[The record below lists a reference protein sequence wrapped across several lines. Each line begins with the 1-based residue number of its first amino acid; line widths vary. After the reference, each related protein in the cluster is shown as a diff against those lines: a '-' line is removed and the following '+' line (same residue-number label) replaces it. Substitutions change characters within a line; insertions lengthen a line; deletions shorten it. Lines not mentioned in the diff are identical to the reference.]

1 MMCRSLL
8 AILALVC
15 ASNVSR
21 AAEYRVEPI
30 KEPPADV
37 AADIAAQLAPQ
48 GLRVIEGAKKTICEI
63 WPAKTWATKAG
74 FQPSDTV
81 VYPLEPGTLVG
92 VLRFPRKGVDFRGQ
106 DIAGGVYTL
115 RYATQPVDGNHVGTF
130 PTRDFLLM
138 VPSAGDQSLAAP
150 AEKDLFTASAQSAG
164 SNHPAIMP
172 LVKPEGGDEP
182 LHNLA
187 EHDWTTL
194 AIPGHDKQGGKL
206 TLEVIVVGKAAE

>member
-8 AILALVC
+8 AVLAILC
-15 ASNVSR
+15 ASTFVR
-21 AAEYRVEPI
+21 AADYRVETI
-30 KEPPADV
+30 NEPPADIPS
-37 AADIAAQLAPQ
+37 DIAAQLAPQ
-48 GLRVIEGAKKTICEI
+48 GLKVVEGAKKTICEI
-63 WPAKTWATKAG
+63 WPAKTWAIKAG

-81 VYPLEPGTLVG
+81 TYPLEPGTLVG

-106 DIAGGVYTL
+106 DIPGGVYTL
-115 RYATQPVDGNHVGTF
+115 RYANQPVDGNHVGTF

-150 AEKDLFTASAQSAG
+150 PEKELFTASAQSAG

-172 LVKPEGGDEP
+172 LVKPQEGDGP
-182 LHNLA
+182 LHQLA
-187 EHDWTTL
+187 EQDWTTL
-194 AIPGHDKQGGKL
+194 AIAGHDTQGGKL